1 MKIDVRQ
8 LFDVVGERKT
18 FVFSL
23 DLSDEEYNGEYPFQ
37 TPVKVSGQIEN
48 RAQVVRLVF
57 SVKFVLKLHCDR
69 CMEEFE
75 RTYDFS
81 FQHVLVKALNTENDE
96 YVVCQDNQLDIDE
109 LVRADLFLELPNK
122 VLCREDCKGLCG
134 QCGKNLN
141 FDSCECEKK
150 PIDPRLAVLGKL
162 LE

>member
-1 MKIDVRQ
+1 M
-8 LFDVVGERKT
+8 
-18 FVFSL
+18 
-23 DLSDEEYNGEYPFQ
+23 
-37 TPVKVSGQIEN
+37 
-48 RAQVVRLVF
+48 
-57 SVKFVLKLHCDR
+57 
-69 CMEEFE
+69 
-75 RTYDFS
+75 
-81 FQHVLVKALNTENDE
+81 LVKALNTENDE